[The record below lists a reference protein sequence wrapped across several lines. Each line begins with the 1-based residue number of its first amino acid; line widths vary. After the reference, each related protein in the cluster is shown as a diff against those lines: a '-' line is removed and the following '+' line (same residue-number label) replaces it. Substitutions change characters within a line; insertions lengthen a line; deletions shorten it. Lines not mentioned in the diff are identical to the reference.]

1 MHSSVALV
9 LVATIVLVQC
19 QGDWV
24 SRYRNVREMLK
35 PSSGVQNS
43 LSPKAFRP
51 PRYQNLFG
59 ERSQKVTGESF
70 APQSIGDITGKVNN
84 LRRHLF
90 SWQAPRNTDFFRR

>member
-43 LSPKAFRP
+43 
-51 PRYQNLFG
+51 
-59 ERSQKVTGESF
+59 VTGESF